1 MKGKRDNLLIVKDRK
16 VCQSERE
23 DFYKMNRK
31 VQTMFRGRTAV
42 LGTMH
47 KKEQVIAP
55 LLKQAFGI
63 EVTVPAAFDSDQ
75 FGTFTREIERKGD
88 QLEAARFKAQKA
100 IEISGQSLALSSEG
114 TFGPH
119 PALPFFAVNRELI
132 LLLDQKNDL
141 EISGMSVS
149 TETNFKHGHVA
160 NFEEALAFALAAG
173 FPEAG
178 MVVRAEG
185 GPAGT
190 NEMFKGITDERRLK
204 EAVDTVLKSS
214 KNGTACI
221 ETDMR
226 ALYNPKRMKN
236 IQAATHDLI
245 KNMNSRCPACSC
257 PGFMVTERIK
267 GLPCGWC
274 RQPTQQTLAL
284 TYACSRCGHK
294 EDRYYP
300 EGIEEADPGSCSF
313 CNP

>member
-1 MKGKRDNLLIVKDRK
+1 MVKEK
-16 VCQSERE
+16 QNIFS
-23 DFYKMNRK
+23 
-31 VQTMFRGRTAV
+31 GRTAV

-47 KKEQVIAP
+47 KKERVIAP
-55 LLKQAFGI
+55 LFKHAFDI
-63 EVTVPAAFDSDQ
+63 DVTVPSNFDSDQ
-75 FGTFTREIERKGD
+75 FGTFTREVKRRGD
-88 QLEAARFKAQKA
+88 QLEAARYKAQSA
-100 IEISGQSLALSSEG
+100 MEISGQTLALSSEG

-119 PALPFFAVNRELI
+119 PAIPFFAVNRELI

-160 NFEEALAFALAAG
+160 NFDEALAFALAAG

-178 MVVRAEG
+178 MVVRS
-185 GPAGT
+185 AGQSEKT
-190 NEMFKGITDERRLK
+190 QKLFKGITDECSLQK
-204 EAVDTVLKSS
+204 AVQTVLDCSID
-214 KNGTACI
+214 GTACI

-226 ALYNPKRMKN
+226 ALYNPKRMKA

-245 KNMNSRCPACSC
+245 KNMNSLCPACSC

-284 TYACSRCGHK
+284 TYACSRCGHN